1 MHVLATLG
9 LIFEGA
15 FVGGEMRRIKKK
27 LKKKK
32 KKKKKEEK
40 ERREKRIRYRLVR
53 REEIDDFWWSS
64 EIFSLV
70 PLKN

>member
-32 KKKKKEEK
+32 KKKKKRREGK
-40 ERREKRIRYRLVR
+40 ERKE
-53 REEIDDFWWSS
+53 D
-64 EIFSLV
+64 
-70 PLKN
+70 

>member
-15 FVGGEMRRIKKK
+15 FVGGEMRTI
-27 LKKKK
+27 KKKK
-32 KKKKKEEK
+32 KM
-40 ERREKRIRYRLVR
+40 ERREKRIRYYLVR
-53 REEIDDFWWSS
+53 REKIDDFWWSS

>member
-27 LKKKK
+27 KKWKG
-32 KKKKKEEK
+32 
-40 ERREKRIRYRLVR
+40 EKRGLGI
-53 REEIDDFWWSS
+53 IW
-64 EIFSLV
+64 
-70 PLKN
+70 

>member
-32 KKKKKEEK
+32 NK
-40 ERREKRIRYRLVR
+40 RRKGEKRGLGIV
-53 REEIDDFWWSS
+53 W
-64 EIFSLV
+64 
-70 PLKN
+70 